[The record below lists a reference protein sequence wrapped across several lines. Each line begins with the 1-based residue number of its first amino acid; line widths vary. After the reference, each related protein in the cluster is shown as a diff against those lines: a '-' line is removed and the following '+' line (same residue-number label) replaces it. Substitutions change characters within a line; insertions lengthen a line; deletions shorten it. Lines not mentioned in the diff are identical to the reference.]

1 MYLQFQNTNNKSN
14 CISSTER
21 LAWMER
27 YAQRDTS
34 NHCLV
39 LPRSHPRLSL
49 LPSTLCVSLSLVR
62 ARALSLH
69 TVSRQSLFSLSFYIF
84 LMCTHQSE
92 DGAVSWRSNT
102 SSRSNATNVSGPME
116 VSTGACVKERERERL
131 CSYWFISTH
140 MLACTHSKIY
150 NTGMCIHALTH
161 TLMHT
166 HAHMQIHTHAYHI
179 IYLPINQ
186 LTHTHAHGHKRAHMH
201 TVHMHAGTHARI
213 QCPSWQEKALEYKH
227 TYIHTY
233 VHTHL
238 QT

>member
-1 MYLQFQNTNNKSN
+1 VNCERSLVWVNPLIFTTAAVGREQCFNFSSNGVCSVYLQFQNTNNKSN

-131 CSYWFISTH
+131 CSY
-140 MLACTHSKIY
+140 
-150 NTGMCIHALTH
+150 
-161 TLMHT
+161 
-166 HAHMQIHTHAYHI
+166 
-179 IYLPINQ
+179 
-186 LTHTHAHGHKRAHMH
+186 
-201 TVHMHAGTHARI
+201 
-213 QCPSWQEKALEYKH
+213 
-227 TYIHTY
+227 
-233 VHTHL
+233 
-238 QT
+238 